1 MINLKDVNSVIQGIK
16 KGLNEVNEEGDLGY
30 LKDDPETLL
39 NLYSADFCSI
49 LLSYF
54 PGATVMMNKSY
65 RSCALLI
72 NGNIYTASGI
82 YENVS
87 NYFVAGQEELN
98 YISKSFSQMSE
109 DVFEKLINKLFSQE
123 LDKGY
128 AYSLRKN
135 RDYLT

>member
-1 MINLKDVNSVIQGIK
+1 MKVSLHDVIEEND
-16 KGLNEVNEEGDLGY
+16 LNY
-30 LKDDPETLL
+30 LKEDPEILL

-54 PGATVMMNKSY
+54 PGATIMMNKSY

-82 YENVS
+82 MKDVND
-87 NYFVAGQEELN
+87 YFVAGEEN
-98 YISKSFSQMSE
+98 IDFIKKSFNQMSDE
-109 DVFEKLINKLFSQE
+109 VLKKFVERLNDPE
-123 LDKGY
+123 LDKDY
-128 AYSLRKN
+128 AYFLRKN